1 MKYNEIERAAMKR
14 QSVVAKVRNSTE
26 MMEIVGKISGITT
39 AFDARGR
46 SFPVVTIEQT
56 GYNCSYRVAPEDI
69 IRVVGEESHK
79 KEAVQEIEYVNL
91 GRVGNGE
98 EFRILATRGGVK
110 VASYIGYMDETENKM
125 RCYIK
130 EVFPGAGKLEG
141 KIELPF
147 SEFRKTG
154 GRRDAV

>member
-1 MKYNEIERAAMKR
+1 MKYNEIERAALKR

-26 MMEIVGKISGITT
+26 MMEIMGKISGITT

-46 SFPVVTIEQT
+46 SFPVVTIVQT

-69 IRVVGEESHK
+69 IRVVGEGSPK

-91 GRVGNGE
+91 GRVGNGD
-98 EFRILATRGGVK
+98 EFRILATKGGVK
-110 VASYIGYMDETENKM
+110 VASYIGYMHEVEDKM
-125 RCYIK
+125 TCYVR
-130 EVFPGAGKLEG
+130 EVFGGAQVEG
-141 KIELPF
+141 KVELPF

>member
-14 QSVVAKVRNSTE
+14 QSVIAKLRNSTD
-26 MMEIVGKISGITT
+26 MMEIVGKITGITT

-46 SFPVVTIEQT
+46 SFPVVTIVQT

-69 IRVVGEESHK
+69 VRVIGEDKPREK
-79 KEAVQEIEYVNL
+79 ATNEIEYVNL

-98 EFRILATRGGVK
+98 AFRILATRGGIK
-110 VASYIGYMDETENKM
+110 VASYTGYMHEVEDKM
-125 RCYIK
+125 MCYLK
-130 EVFPGAGKLEG
+130 EVFGGADVEG
-141 KIELPF
+141 KVEIPF

>member
-26 MMEIVGKISGITT
+26 MMEIVGKVTGITT

-46 SFPVVTIEQT
+46 SFPVVTIVQT

-69 IRVVGEESHK
+69 IRVVGEDK
-79 KEAVQEIEYVNL
+79 KAERASQEIEYVNL
-91 GRVGNGE
+91 GRVGNGDT
-98 EFRILATRGGVK
+98 FRILAMRNGLK
-110 VASYIGYMDETENKM
+110 VASYNGYMHEVEDKM
-125 RCYIK
+125 VCYVK
-130 EVFPGAGKLEG
+130 EIFGGAEGIEG
-141 KIELPF
+141 KIEIPF

>member
-26 MMEIVGKISGITT
+26 MMEIVGKIEELTT
-39 AFDARGR
+39 VYGKGEKE
-46 SFPVVTIEQT
+46 FPVVVIVEERS
-56 GYNCSYRVAPEDI
+56 NSIIRVAPEDVL
-69 IRVVGEESHK
+69 RVIGEDKPREK
-79 KEAVQEIEYVNL
+79 AANEIEYVNL

-98 EFRILATRGGVK
+98 AFRILAMRNGLK
-110 VASYIGYMDETENKM
+110 VASYNGYMHEVEDKM
-125 RCYIK
+125 VCYVK
-130 EVFPGAGKLEG
+130 EIFGGAEGIEG
-141 KIELPF
+141 KIEIPF

>member
-39 AFDARGR
+39 VFDARGR
-46 SFPVVTIEQT
+46 SYPVVTIVQT

-69 IRVVGEESHK
+69 VRVIGEDKPRERAS
-79 KEAVQEIEYVNL
+79 QEIEYYNL
-91 GRVGNGE
+91 GRIGNGE
-98 EFRILATRGGVK
+98 HFRILAMRGGVK
-110 VASYIGYMDETENKM
+110 IASYTGIMHEVEDKM
-125 RCYIK
+125 MCYIK
-130 EVFPGAGKLEG
+130 EIFPGAGKMEG

-147 SEFRKTG
+147 SEFRKG
-154 GRRDAV
+154 GARYGV